1 VTTQGALL
9 ERIAARIRRE
19 GPITFAEYMA
29 LALYDERD
37 GFFASCGGAGR
48 AGRDFVTSPE
58 VGSLFG
64 ALIARHLDRAWAALG
79 EPDPFVVVE
88 CGAGHGR
95 LAADVLRAA
104 PACLPT
110 LRYVLVEK
118 SAELRALAR
127 ERLPLEPA
135 DEALGPFVRS
145 ADPDDA
151 AQPVP
156 HAGPIVTAIG
166 DLPALHVIGVVF
178 ANELLDNLPAR
189 VVERAG
195 DAWREV
201 RVGATDDDRLCETIV
216 PAPPDLAIEADHVA
230 AGTEVPDGMRLP
242 VPIAAV
248 VWLAETAALVR
259 RGEIVLI
266 DYMATAAELIE
277 RGQRGWL
284 RTYRAH
290 DRGAGPLDAPG
301 TQDITCDVPLE
312 YLRTAATRAGQR
324 IEVTTDQATWLRDL
338 GIDDLVAEGDAT
350 WRERAGIGD
359 LAAVAGRSRGV
370 EAAALTDRSG
380 LGAHRVVVL
389 RRR

>member
-1 VTTQGALL
+1 
-9 ERIAARIRRE
+9 
-19 GPITFAEYMA
+19 
-29 LALYDERD
+29 
-37 GFFASCGGAGR
+37 
-48 AGRDFVTSPE
+48 
-58 VGSLFG
+58 
-64 ALIARHLDRAWAALG
+64 
-79 EPDPFVVVE
+79 
-88 CGAGHGR
+88 
-95 LAADVLRAA
+95 
-104 PACLPT
+104 
-110 LRYVLVEK
+110 
-118 SAELRALAR
+118 
-127 ERLPLEPA
+127 
-135 DEALGPFVRS
+135 
-145 ADPDDA
+145 
-151 AQPVP
+151 
-156 HAGPIVTAIG
+156 
-166 DLPALHVIGVVF
+166 
-178 ANELLDNLPAR
+178 
-189 VVERAG
+189 
-195 DAWREV
+195 
-201 RVGATDDDRLCETIV
+201 
-216 PAPPDLAIEADHVA
+216 
-230 AGTEVPDGMRLP
+230 MRLP